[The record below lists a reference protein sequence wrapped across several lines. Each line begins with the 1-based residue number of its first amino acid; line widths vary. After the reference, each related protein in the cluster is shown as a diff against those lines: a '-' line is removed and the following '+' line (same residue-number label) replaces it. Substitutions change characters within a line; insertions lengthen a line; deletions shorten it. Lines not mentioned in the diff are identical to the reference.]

1 MNELK
6 ERMFD
11 RVWRIGN
18 PQYNSIQALSSIN
31 VPSFFF
37 IILGLLFLAMKVNAT
52 FAETNQSLRSVLCP
66 VMFIIAWKGNAK
78 IADVPFLEQKK
89 MKGRPAA
96 SNLLLFQQSQ

>member
-31 VPSFFF
+31 VPSFFYNN
-37 IILGLLFLAMKVNAT
+37 IGVT
-52 FAETNQSLRSVLCP
+52 F
-66 VMFIIAWKGNAK
+66 F
-78 IADVPFLEQKK
+78 
-89 MKGRPAA
+89 
-96 SNLLLFQQSQ
+96 